1 MVCKTT
7 YPHKQNSCT
16 RHYGFM
22 ASRST
27 KYTSL
32 LSRCLLPDNSQ
43 RVIHN
48 QSPRWF
54 EAPLKWVQKIFLTV
68 QKTVDNRKS
77 TRIDSS
83 VAYQLPCMYGSDT
96 ARCSHKNACRNMFQD
111 REQYRTNYLSH
122 GHTRCGHWAD
132 FERLRYEWVRY

>member
-1 MVCKTT
+1 
-7 YPHKQNSCT
+7 
-16 RHYGFM
+16 M

-54 EAPLKWVQKIFLTV
+54 EAPPQMGAENFSNGLE
-68 QKTVDNRKS
+68 NRGQS
-77 TRIDSS
+77 QIHEDR
-83 VAYQLPCMYGSDT
+83 LF
-96 ARCSHKNACRNMFQD
+96 RCIQIAV
-111 REQYRTNYLSH
+111 YV
-122 GHTRCGHWAD
+122 W
-132 FERLRYEWVRY
+132 